1 MMMDGLDEV
10 SVTRIGDM
18 ANDYIWIKVGSKA
31 RVLNLNL
38 WLGVRLGF
46 WLCLLLFYK
55 IV

>member
-31 RVLNLNL
+31 WFLV
-38 WLGVRLGF
+38 VF
-46 WLCLLLFYK
+46 IALL
-55 IV
+55 